1 MIVLLMKSFKF
12 ALTMKNNINIA
23 AAIISIIVILNK
35 A

>member
-1 MIVLLMKSFKF
+1 MECFKF